1 MAGTVRQV
9 SVSLSEDFR
18 VMSIFDNGI
27 LNDYNT
33 KITLLSETSFVQ
45 PDEYGGIGGVGY
57 AYTKGAEI
65 TIQLVPQEAQLQQ
78 VAQAITEKKMYTVCV
93 NKGTILK
100 KGQVFMRNKDNQTF
114 RITESNIEHETP
126 ASAGLQFSYAKAEE
140 WDIPE
145 DMQIVEPAP
154 ETGA

>member
-1 MAGTVRQV
+1 
-9 SVSLSEDFR
+9 
-18 VMSIFDNGI
+18 MSIFDNGI

-93 NKGTILK
+93 NKGTTLK

-126 ASAGLQFSYAKAEE
+126 ASAGLQFSYAKAEK
-140 WDIPE
+140 WDIPK
-145 DMQIVEPAP
+145 DMQIVDPVPSESD
-154 ETGA
+154 TGV

>member
-1 MAGTVRQV
+1 
-9 SVSLSEDFR
+9 
-18 VMSIFDNGI
+18 MSIFDNGI

-126 ASAGLQFSYAKAEE
+126 ASAGLQFGYAKAEK

-145 DMQIVEPAP
+145 DMQILDPVPSESDI
-154 ETGA
+154 GV